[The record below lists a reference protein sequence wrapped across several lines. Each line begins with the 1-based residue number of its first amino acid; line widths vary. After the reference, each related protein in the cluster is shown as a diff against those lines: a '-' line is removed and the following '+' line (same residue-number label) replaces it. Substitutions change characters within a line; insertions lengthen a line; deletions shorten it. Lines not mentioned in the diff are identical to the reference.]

1 MILFFVGIGMS
12 ISAVGVMS
20 LVQVAVS
27 GEMRGRVVAIYGI
40 IFRGG
45 PAIGGLTMGWIAETT
60 GLRWPVAG
68 GGLLCVLVWLWVVGR
83 LPNIRSVLESGIEE
97 RSEK

>member
-1 MILFFVGIGMS
+1 MHASHDARCG
-12 ISAVGVMS
+12 
-20 LVQVAVS
+20 VS
-27 GEMRGRVVAIYGI
+27 GEGRNAPWGPIYPTAGRVVAIYGI

-45 PAIGGLTMGWIAETT
+45 PAIGGLTMGWLAEST

>member
-1 MILFFVGIGMS
+1 MSGRLSMAWVKDILANRAFSQFMAGNFLSLTGEWAQRL
-12 ISAVGVMS
+12 AV
-20 LVQVAVS
+20 
-27 GEMRGRVVAIYGI
+27 
-40 IFRGG
+40 
-45 PAIGGLTMGWIAETT
+45 GWIAEST

-83 LPNIRSVLESGIEE
+83 LPNVRSVLESGIEE